1 MEQTLRQMA
10 GQIMIQALA
19 AVQPDA
25 AVRSALEQAEL
36 SGRVYLVAIGKAA
49 WQMANAAYQTLG
61 ARITDGVVITKHG
74 HSRGAI
80 GSLAIFE
87 AGHPVA
93 DAASFAATRQALALT
108 ERLTA
113 EDTVLFLVSGGGS
126 ALFELPFITPEE
138 QQRIT
143 RELLACGADIVEMN
157 TIRKRLSRVKA
168 GRFAQHC
175 APARVFSIVLSDIV
189 GDPLDMIASGPAYPD
204 ASTAEQALAIV
215 KKYALHLS
223 DEALSCLEAPTP
235 NHLSNVETHITG
247 SVRALCA
254 AAQDAA
260 QKLGFQ
266 CRMLTDCLECE
277 AREAGRF
284 LASIARSHQQTERPL
299 AFFAG
304 GETVVHLT
312 GQGLGGRNQE
322 LALAAAPGLR
332 GTQNTAVCSFG
343 SDGTDGPTDAAAA
356 LSTKA
361 RMRRCAL
368 RGWMCRRCW
377 RKMMRIMRCK
387 KSAVF

>member
-93 DAASFAATRQALALT
+93 DAASFAATRHALALT

-126 ALFELPFITPEE
+126 SLFELPFITPEE

-223 DEALSCLEAPTP
+223 DE
-235 NHLSNVETHITG
+235 
-247 SVRALCA
+247 
-254 AAQDAA
+254 
-260 QKLGFQ
+260 
-266 CRMLTDCLECE
+266 
-277 AREAGRF
+277 
-284 LASIARSHQQTERPL
+284 PL
-299 AFFAG
+299 AFYAAYFYRRSQKGGFDAAMMCHGIDLVKQKIQEIKADEDSSAKDEDLFTTLEVCYEYYLRGFDFAPIDLYKSHATKFVIEDG
-304 GETVVHLT
+304 KLLPPFVAVS
-312 GQGLGGRNQE
+312 GLGESAAWDIMDGREGKTFLSIEEFSMACPKVSKSHIEDLKAAGAFGDLPENNQMT
-322 LALAAAPGLR
+322 L
-332 GTQNTAVCSFG
+332 F
-343 SDGTDGPTDAAAA
+343 
-356 LSTKA
+356 
-361 RMRRCAL
+361 
-368 RGWMCRRCW
+368 
-377 RKMMRIMRCK
+377 
-387 KSAVF
+387 